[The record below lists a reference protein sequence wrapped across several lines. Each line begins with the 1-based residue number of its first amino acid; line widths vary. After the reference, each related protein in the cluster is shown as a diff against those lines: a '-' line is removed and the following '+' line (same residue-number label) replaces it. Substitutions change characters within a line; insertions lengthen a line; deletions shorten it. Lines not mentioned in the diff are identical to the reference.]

1 MSPEVDLVRKKMA
14 RGVHVHRVVK
24 SESSN
29 HLVSP
34 PPPFCSLPEEMHE
47 WGALAATRIWSVA
60 QTGNHR
66 REEEVSRPRC
76 TLGTERALRSPRDR
90 HALSGKKECSR
101 AGWGKRGVEVLSMN
115 KGDGDLVNFR
125 SYESTTYKYLC
136 RKMETTDQADVRP
149 THRLAGW
156 LSVWPVAEKHVA
168 ERDGELW
175 EGCKEVGEEEEE
187 FGPRRLFTD
196 GTCHRFK
203 IFHGGTY

>member
-1 MSPEVDLVRKKMA
+1 MRFQKK
-14 RGVHVHRVVK
+14 K
-24 SESSN
+24 S
-29 HLVSP
+29 
-34 PPPFCSLPEEMHE
+34 
-47 WGALAATRIWSVA
+47 A
-60 QTGNHR
+60 
-66 REEEVSRPRC
+66 
-76 TLGTERALRSPRDR
+76 
-90 HALSGKKECSR
+90 HAR
-101 AGWGKRGVEVLSMN
+101 AGGKRGVEVLSMN

-203 IFHGGTY
+203 IFHGGTYSRRLTRLPVNLIERVVPLPGGFRRTGEVL